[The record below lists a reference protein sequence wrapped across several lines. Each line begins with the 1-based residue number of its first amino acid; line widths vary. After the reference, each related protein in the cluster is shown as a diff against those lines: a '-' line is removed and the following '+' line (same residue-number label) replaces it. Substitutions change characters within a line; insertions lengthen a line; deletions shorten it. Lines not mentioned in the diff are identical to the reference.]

1 LLFASVQ
8 RCLLSSEGDA
18 AGATAT
24 RLAGVDAKGAAAAAG
39 TGAKEEE
46 GPAPIERLKW
56 ALGSTP
62 EMVKRAGVCNVYAP
76 TEGFSRT

>member
-1 LLFASVQ
+1 MH

-18 AGATAT
+18 AGARAT
-24 RLAGVDAKGAAAAAG
+24 RLAGVDVKGMAAG
-39 TGAKEEE
+39 ASTDVKEEE

-62 EMVKRAGVCNVYAP
+62 EMVKRAGVCSVYVP
-76 TEGFSRT
+76 TGAFSRT